1 MKEFYQFPK
10 DGYTEYEETKE
21 IYLCVAQI
29 SFNICMTT
37 GKGINPSEFKQEV
50 KTAEISPY
58 KLNQRMEREEDFVL
72 SFTYSI
78 VV

>member
-1 MKEFYQFPK
+1 M
-10 DGYTEYEETKE
+10 
-21 IYLCVAQI
+21 CRQI